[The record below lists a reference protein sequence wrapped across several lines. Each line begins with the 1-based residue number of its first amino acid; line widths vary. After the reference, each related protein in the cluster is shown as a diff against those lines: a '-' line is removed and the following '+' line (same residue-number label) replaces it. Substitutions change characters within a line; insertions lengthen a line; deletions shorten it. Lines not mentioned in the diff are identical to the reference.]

1 MQIFINGKKT
11 QLEEGTSLQSVMEK
25 KAMSGGR
32 AVAELNEQIIA
43 KEVWPK
49 TALKE
54 NDMLEIVTFMGGG
67 SK

>member
-1 MQIFINGKKT
+1 
-11 QLEEGTSLQSVMEK
+11 
-25 KAMSGGR
+25 MSGGR